1 MQLLPF
7 RATLPNLKFITAP
20 EAFFSTVKEDYLEY
34 AASGFFTNTSHEG
47 FYIYRIEQGTKIF
60 TGLIACIDMQE
71 DGGQSIIPHEQTLAT
86 KEQRQIHLLL
96 KRKATVK
103 PVLLTYQAQD
113 KINFAIHQFCKNE
126 PILNL
131 TFERAKQKH
140 TVWSIIDPKDQMII
154 SDLFKTLV
162 PKAYI
167 ADGHHRC
174 ATAKRLSEGK
184 NHSPFSKTVCAF
196 FPSSDLEIHDFNR
209 VIDAFTDCTPTY
221 FMAKLSQYCDIQA
234 VDAPYKPRQKH
245 ELLLYINQEWYQL
258 KWKQRIFQSGIF
270 TPDSL
275 DSLLLNEIILKEI
288 LGIED
293 ISNSPRITYVE
304 GPKGLKGLQK
314 KTLDKNTRIGI
325 ALYPVQTHEL
335 FDLADRSVILPPKST
350 WFEPRLI
357 NGLINFQ
364 YD

>member
-34 AASGFFTNTSHEG
+34 AASGFFTNTEDPG
-47 FYIYRIEQGTKIF
+47 FYIYRIEQGHKIF
-60 TGLIACIDMQE
+60 TGLIACVDMQA
-71 DGGQSIIPHEQTLAT
+71 DGGQHIIPHEQTLAT

-113 KINFAIHQFCKNE
+113 KINFALHQFCQSL
-126 PILNL
+126 PILDL
-131 TFERAKQKH
+131 TFERAQQKH
-140 TVWSIIDPKDQMII
+140 TVWAVTRQEDQKAIR
-154 SDLFKTLV
+154 DLFNAFV

-174 ATAKRLSEGK
+174 ATAKRLSQGK
-184 NHSPFSKTVCAF
+184 QHSPFSKTVCAF

-209 VIDAFTDCTPTY
+209 VIDAFSDCSPTY
-221 FMAKLSQYCDIQA
+221 FMARLSQYCNIQV
-234 VDAPYKPRQKH
+234 VDAPYKPRKKH
-245 ELLLYINQEWYQL
+245 ELLLYINKEWYQL
-258 KWKQRIFQSGIF
+258 EWKSSIFGEDQF
-270 TPDSL
+270 DPKSL

-293 ISNSPRITYVE
+293 ISNSPRISYIE

-314 KTLDKNTRIGI
+314 KTVEKDTRIGI

-357 NGLINFQ
+357 NGLINYQ